1 MRGSQRSPPNSCTL
15 SWAACALSGAHD
27 HILHGV
33 PFRREDLSVEWRD
46 GFDILTNQPSIL
58 VSALMAD
65 CEIQFA
71 NWPTTRQWPAL
82 RREQVASGSSCI
94 VFRARLAKRWTN
106 P

>member
-71 NWPTTRQWPAL
+71 NWANNTS
-82 RREQVASGSSCI
+82 VARFAAGASRVGLELHR
-94 VFRARLAKRWTN
+94 F
-106 P
+106 